1 VVTAEPPT
9 ALPLTSFRSL
19 TPYLQF
25 TPLLL
30 STLVGLHWLTSR
42 HLALSDLLN
51 PATLWLAHQFTYY
64 FHSSTVYLLLPQLY
78 STTAIPHTSYTMAM
92 QYSGP
97 LSSYTQAVTD
107 QSRPWVTVSTLA
119 QALRNLTN
127 ASGATQAGRQLII
140 DTLIS
145 LQGGQPYAIKN
156 GQDQTADLR
165 FSTVIAAGVP
175 LTASLYAALF
185 SDGWSE
191 VFTQLNS
198 AADFQDRQGEK
209 LVTQANPQI
218 GSSDFACNPNSMR
231 SQYNDATYSIR
242 KAAQTGQRL
251 LTACTGVYSYH
262 SFEQKYQLTWGLA
275 TEGMATRTHPSLTTN
290 FTDPAGNTPVTTCT
304 PSVPLPSNQLLDAVF
319 GVVHNCDD
327 PDTALSIL
335 QVNFEL
341 AVRLGA
347 LQAWTALYQNC
358 VKKQKH
364 GFTVLPPGAHEPV
377 PAKA

>member
-1 VVTAEPPT
+1 MATAEHPT
-9 ALPLTSFRSL
+9 VFPLTAFRSL
-19 TPYLQF
+19 TPYLEF
-25 TPLLL
+25 TPLPL
-30 STLVGLHWLTSR
+30 STLVGSPWLTSP
-42 HLALSDLLN
+42 HPVLSDLLD
-51 PATLWLAHQFTYY
+51 PTAPWLAHQFTY
-64 FHSSTVYLLLPQLY
+64 LLLRQLY
-78 STTAIPHTSYTMAM
+78 SSTAISHTSYTMS

-97 LSSYTQAVTD
+97 LTSYTQAVTD

-165 FSTVIAAGVP
+165 FSTVIPAGVP

-262 SFEQKYQLTWGLA
+262 SFEQKYQLTWGTT
-275 TEGMATRTHPSLTTN
+275 TEGMSTRTHPSLTTN

-304 PSVPLPSNQLLDAVF
+304 PSVSLSPNQMLDAVF